1 MNWKLSLAFTA
12 ATNSSQHNLNAAQL
26 STPTTTFFA
35 AVYLFTTGV
44 AILIR
49 IVIHLPTVAQMLQLD
64 LVAVGAG
71 VDGFSV

>member
-1 MNWKLSLAFTA
+1 M
-12 ATNSSQHNLNAAQL
+12 QL
-26 STPTTTFFA
+26 SCQHQQQRFFA
-35 AVYLFTTGV
+35 TVYLFTTGV